1 VRRWA
6 ATLLGLGI
14 AVGVLALLVLQRA
27 VAEIDDEE
35 RSKCPTAR

>member
-14 AVGVLALLVLQRA
+14 SAGVLACLVLQRW
-27 VAEIDDEE
+27 VAEIDDAE
-35 RSKCPTAR
+35 RPCAR